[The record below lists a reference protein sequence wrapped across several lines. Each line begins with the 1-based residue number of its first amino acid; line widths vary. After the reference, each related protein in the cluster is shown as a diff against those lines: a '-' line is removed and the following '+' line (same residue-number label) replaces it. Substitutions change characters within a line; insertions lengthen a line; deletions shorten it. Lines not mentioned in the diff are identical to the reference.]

1 MLQNLTLSLLIPN
14 SKIHVASGAILC
26 SHLEGEEYV
35 SFITSEAQLR
45 AKPSQSMSRD
55 LGENSF
61 VLWTQI
67 VFTSSQSSPGRPRE
81 EGGKTQQMGPI
92 SHKRNALKQKN
103 ENKANLSFPPPPPIC
118 IWKDYKPKEKV
129 ARTVPLT
136 SMHPSLRF
144 SGQFTILVF
153 SSAPLSPLS
162 LSYSSIPLIY
172 INIYIF

>member
-1 MLQNLTLSLLIPN
+1 MWLPSNIVFTPGRRGIRFSLHYKWSP
-14 SKIHVASGAILC
+14 A
-26 SHLEGEEYV
+26 E
-35 SFITSEAQLR
+35 
-45 AKPSQSMSRD
+45 SQAMSRD
-55 LGENSF
+55 LWGENSF

-92 SHKRNALKQKN
+92 SHKRNALKTKTKQIFHS
-103 ENKANLSFPPPPPIC
+103 LLPPIC
-118 IWKDYKPKEKV
+118 IWKDYKPKEKL
-129 ARTVPLT
+129 ARAVPLT

-153 SSAPLSPLS
+153 SLCSPFSS

-172 INIYIF
+172 IYIYF